1 MALKICKECGSE
13 VSSTGRCPKCGKDQR
28 NFFIK
33 HKFLTFILILIILG
47 VIGNMSL
54 KNNIVDNTVKTST
67 GNKQEEKKYINVGE
81 AIQAK
86 DWEIKLTETKFNQ
99 RIDPPEQPM
108 FYTYYQVKDTDNT
121 YLCIILEAKNLSELS
136 LGSDNVATVSVKYN
150 DKYNYSS
157 FSTIEDSNTGFT
169 YTSITNIKP
178 LTSKKIYYLAEMP
191 KNIANETDTPV
202 EIEIKVGNNKYY
214 YKLR

>member
-1 MALKICKECGSE
+1 
-13 VSSTGRCPKCGKDQR
+13 
-28 NFFIK
+28 
-33 HKFLTFILILIILG
+33 
-47 VIGNMSL
+47 MSL